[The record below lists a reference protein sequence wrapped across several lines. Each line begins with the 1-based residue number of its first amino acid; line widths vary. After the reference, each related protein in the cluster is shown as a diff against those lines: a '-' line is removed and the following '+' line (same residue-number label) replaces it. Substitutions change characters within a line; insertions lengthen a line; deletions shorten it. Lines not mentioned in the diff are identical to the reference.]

1 MARRGAMDATYE
13 WGPDLGMSRGLRV
26 RYWIRL
32 AKDWRDDTGGFHV
45 MHMNLKRPLTVGE
58 TVPLKLAVEGAD
70 KELLTTDVTGGV
82 RTPDAPNRAAQR
94 VASHARPRRRRA
106 EAHLWA
112 AFFAASLSAPSVN
125 SAEFAYYPGSWLDS
139 SQGALGRGAVYV
151 SQDRIERVHSFY
163 RQFLFELPSGGG
175 AVRFCL
181 DAVDRPD
188 ACRRFVEL
196 RDLSAA
202 GVGTRISVYRLP

>member
-1 MARRGAMDATYE
+1 
-13 WGPDLGMSRGLRV
+13 MSRDLRA
-26 RYWIRL
+26 RYWIKL
-32 AKDWRDDTGGFHV
+32 SKYSRDDTGGYHE

-58 TVPLKLAVEGAD
+58 TMPLKLAVEGAD
-70 KELLTTDVTGGV
+70 KELLTTDVIGEV
-82 RTPDAPNRAAQR
+82 RTPDAQNRAAER
-94 VASHARPRRRRA
+94 APARATLRRRRA
-106 EAHLWA
+106 EARLWA
-112 AFFAASLSAPSVN
+112 AFLAASLSAPSVN

-139 SQGALGRGAVYV
+139 SQSALGRGAVYV
-151 SQDRIERVHSFY
+151 SQDRIERVHAFY

-196 RDLSAA
+196 RDLSPA
-202 GVGTRISVYRLP
+202 GVGTRISVYQLP